1 MLKQFAIIIFI
12 SVQFIN
18 SYAQQ
23 NNLIQLTGV
32 VNNDS
37 LEPLPFVHI
46 VLVTKNQGTIS
57 NFYGFFSFVAEISDT
72 IIFSSIGYKHKMFVL
87 PDSIDSD
94 DYFVN
99 VKMERDTIMLMEI
112 KVFPWPTFE
121 QFKLAFLSLKIPD
134 DDYERA
140 LKNMEIINIQKFNDF
155 AYSDAGLSYKTYMNQ
170 QYNQIITRGQYP
182 INNLLNPYAWA
193 KFINAIKDGDFRRKE
208 E

>member
-1 MLKQFAIIIFI
+1 MLKRFAFIIFI
-12 SVQFIN
+12 SVQFLN
-18 SYAQQ
+18 NYAQQ
-23 NNLIQLTGV
+23 DTLIQLTGV
-32 VNNDS
+32 VFNDS

-46 VLVTKNQGTIS
+46 VLIPKNQGTIS
-57 NFYGFFSFVAEISDT
+57 NFYGFFSLVAEISDT
-72 IIFSSIGYKHKMFVL
+72 LIFSSIGYKHKIFVF
-87 PDSIDSD
+87 PDSIDTD

-99 VKMERDTIMLMEI
+99 VNMKRDTIMLIEI

-140 LKNMEIINIQKFNDF
+140 LKNMEIINIQRFSDF

-170 QYNQIITRGQYP
+170 QHNQIITRGQYP
-182 INNLLNPYAWA
+182 INNLLNPFAWA
-193 KFINAIKDGDFRRKE
+193 KFINAIKEGDFRRKE